1 MHLSSLK
8 RALTSEMSF
17 ALQRQQT
24 MLELPL
30 GDRIAAGISWP
41 LFRLSEHSRQRQQ
54 LWLRLQKH
62 GRGLLHDGIERGD
75 LVRVSPAT
83 STSGFDGRIID
94 VHNNGIEVNLLHF
107 PRDTEPPRWL
117 ERGDLAITKI
127 VDTSTYESYQR
138 ALSTAQAIDVG
149 RRRRRC
155 RRRRDAARAA
165 ARSRAA
171 RSADARAAATCRWRS
186 FA

>member
-8 RALTSEMSF
+8 RALTSELSF

-30 GDRIAAGISWP
+30 GDRIAAGLSWP
-41 LFRLSEHSRQRQQ
+41 RFRLSEHSRQRQH

-62 GRGLLHDGIERGD
+62 GRGRLHDGIERGD

-94 VHNNGIEVNLLHF
+94 VHTNMIEVNLLHF

-138 ALSTAQAIDVG
+138 ALSTAQAIE
-149 RRRRRC
+149 
-155 RRRRDAARAA
+155 
-165 ARSRAA
+165 SP
-171 RSADARAAATCRWRS
+171 
-186 FA
+186 